1 MTTTLSQD
9 LPVETDLTYQTDG
22 GTVSAAT
29 AATDFTVITNDAFLA
44 EIFGATFDV
53 ERPLVCSIA
62 GDPEN
67 KSWAPQAWPCDTS
80 NAELNWY
87 LAPAVFVPNE
97 QGRYRAQKRL
107 GRGVYAVMLDDIG
120 TKVPAARLAAC
131 PPSWLIETSPGNFQA
146 GYIFTAPVSE
156 HKQAEALKDALIEAG
171 LCDNGATGAIARW
184 MRLPVA
190 INGKAKYGSP
200 SPRCR
205 LTQWNPDLRYTIE
218 QIIEGLELTPPQPIR
233 QQGRRAAAIDRNA
246 ADDVYTP
253 RADENEVIAALKA
266 RGLYKSPLGSGKHD
280 ITCPW
285 VHEHTDQVDHGSAY
299 FEPSDLYPVGGYRCQ
314 HGHGDIR
321 RIGAL
326 LEALGVSFRAA
337 KHKPTIKVEA
347 GELHRI
353 VDAAERELAASKR
366 YYQRGGLIVAVN
378 TDPESQATCIKPVSQ
393 PALLRALSGAA
404 VWTRFDARSSADV
417 VCDPPQRHIGVLF
430 DGEGYN
436 HLPAL
441 AGIARQPYLRPDA
454 SLVTDAG
461 YDASTGLFGVFDAR
475 QFTVSPNP
483 TPEDVQAALAELLA
497 LLTEFDF
504 ATDHD
509 RAAAVAG
516 MLTATI
522 RPSLPTAPMF
532 HIKAPQ
538 IASGKSYLS
547 GIIAAFA
554 SPTTPSAVAFPT
566 TEEECQKLLLA
577 TLLEAPACVTF
588 DNLTSDLIP
597 FKSMCSALTE
607 EHLTGRILGVSK
619 TATVGTRS
627 LFLSSGNNV
636 DAIRDMARRCI
647 TIALD
652 PQVETPATRQFTA
665 DPLGTVR
672 AARERYVS
680 LALTIIRA
688 WVVAGSPIT
697 PCKPL
702 ASYGQWSNWVR
713 QPLLW
718 LGMADPAQR
727 VFEQLAQDPDR
738 ETLGRLLHAWR
749 ATFGST
755 PAMIREAVNR
765 AETYTFGPISNVQA
779 ELKEVMREIAEDRGE
794 INRRRLGKWIARHQG
809 RIVDGLRFEKASGT
823 TSAEKWI
830 AKSVTS
836 VLTVLDGQAGE
847 SVPEVGAADL

>member
-1 MTTTLSQD
+1 MMPTL
-9 LPVETDLTYQTDG
+9 LPAAEAQTVLTDE
-22 GTVSAAT
+22 
-29 AATDFTVITNDAFLA
+29 TDFTAITNDAFLA
-44 EIFGATFDV
+44 AIFGTTFDV

-67 KSWAPQAWPCDTS
+67 KGWSPQAWPCDTS
-80 NAELNWY
+80 NAMLNWY
-87 LAPAVFVPNE
+87 VAPAMFVPNE

-146 GYIFTAPVSE
+146 GYIFAMPVSD

-171 LCDNGATGAIARW
+171 LCDNGATGATARW

-190 INGKAKYGSP
+190 INGKAKYGDP
-200 SPRCR
+200 SPPCR
-205 LTQWNPDLRYTIE
+205 LTQWSPELRYTID
-218 QIIEGLELTPPQPIR
+218 QIIDRLQLTPPQPAR
-233 QQGRRAAAIDRNA
+233 QPGRRATAIDRNV

-314 HGHGDIR
+314 HGHGDTR

-326 LEALGVSFRAA
+326 LEAMGVSFRAA

-378 TDPESQATCIKPVSQ
+378 TDPESHATCIKPVSQ

-404 VWTRFDARSSADV
+404 VWTRFDARSGADV

-475 QFTVSPNP
+475 QFTVLPNP
-483 TPEDVQAALAELLA
+483 TPADAQAALAALLA

-554 SPTTPSAVAFPT
+554 SPTMPPAMAFPT

-588 DNLTSDLIP
+588 DNLTTDLIP

-627 LFLSSGNNV
+627 LFLSSGNNM

-652 PQVETPATRQFTA
+652 PQVETPATRQFTG

-672 AARERYVS
+672 AAREHYVS

-688 WVVAGSPIT
+688 WVVAGSPMS

-702 ASYGQWSNWVR
+702 ASYGTWSNWVR

-749 ATFGST
+749 STFGNT

-765 AETYTFGPISNVQA
+765 AETYAFGPVSNVQA

-823 TSAEKWI
+823 TSAEKWV

-836 VLTVLDGQAGE
+836 VLTVLDGLVGE
-847 SVPEVGAADL
+847 HSCENSVAS

>member
-1 MTTTLSQD
+1 MANDCVTLCADQLD
-9 LPVETDLTYQTDG
+9 QTDK
-22 GTVSAAT
+22 TDVTYSDVTNHQFLT
-29 AATDFTVITNDAFLA
+29 AL
-44 EIFGATFDV
+44 FGNNFDV
-53 ERPLVCSIA
+53 HRPLVCSFA
-62 GDPEN
+62 GDPEDKRWLP
-67 KSWAPQAWPCDTS
+67 KSWPCDTS
-80 NAELNWY
+80 NVELNWY
-87 LAPAVFVPNE
+87 VAPAAFVPNE
-97 QGRYRAQKRL
+97 QGHYRAQKKF
-107 GRGVYAVMLDDIG
+107 GRDVHAVMLDDIG
-120 TKVPAARLAAC
+120 TKVPLARLATC

-146 GYIFTAPVSE
+146 GYIFAAPVVD

-171 LCDNGATGAIARW
+171 LCDAGATGATARW

-190 INGKAKYGSP
+190 INGKAKYGTP
-200 SPRCR
+200 SPRCK
-205 LTQWNPDLRYTIE
+205 LTRWHPNLRYSIE
-218 QIIEGLELTPPQPIR
+218 QIIDALELTPPRPTR
-233 QQGRRAAAIDRNA
+233 QTGRKAMVIGRQV

-253 RADENEVIAALKA
+253 RADENEVLAALRK

-285 VHEHTDQVDHGSAY
+285 VHEHGDQVDHGSAY
-299 FEPSDLYPVGGYRCQ
+299 FEPSDLYPIGGYKCLHS
-314 HGHGDIR
+314 HGNLH
-321 RIGAL
+321 RIASL

-353 VDAAERELAASKR
+353 VDAAERELAATNR
-366 YYQRGGLIVAVN
+366 YYQRGGLIVGVI
-378 TDPESQATCIKPVSQ
+378 TDPESRATSIKPVSP

-404 VWTRFDARSSADV
+404 VWTRYDARSNSDV

-430 DGEGYN
+430 DSEGYN

-441 AGIARQPYLRPDA
+441 AGVARQPYLRPDA
-454 SLVTDAG
+454 SLVIDAG

-475 QFTVSPNP
+475 QFLVPPNP
-483 TPEDVQAALAELLA
+483 TRADARAALAELLA
-497 LLTEFDF
+497 LLPEFDF

-538 IASGKSYLS
+538 VASGKSYLS
-547 GIIAAFA
+547 GILAAFS
-554 SPTTPSAVAFPT
+554 SPAMPSAMAFPT
-566 TEEECQKLLLA
+566 NEEECQKLLLA
-577 TLLEAPACVTF
+577 TLLEGPACVTF
-588 DNLTSDLIP
+588 DNLTTDLIP

-619 TATVGTRS
+619 TATVGTRA

-636 DAIRDMARRCI
+636 NAIRDMARRCI

-652 PQVETPATRQFTA
+652 PKDETPATRRFTG
-665 DPLGTVR
+665 DPLGAVR

-680 LALTIIRA
+680 LALTIVRA
-688 WVVAGSPIT
+688 WVVAGGPIT

-702 ASYGQWSNWVR
+702 ASYGQWNAWVR
-713 QPLLW
+713 QPILW
-718 LGMADPAQR
+718 LGLADTAEC
-727 VFEQLAQDPDR
+727 VFKQLVQDPDR
-738 ETLGRLLHAWR
+738 ETLGRLLHAWK
-749 ATFGST
+749 ATFDNT

-765 AETYTFGPISNVQA
+765 AGPLRYGISATET
-779 ELKEVMREIAEDRGE
+779 ELMEVLLEIAEQRGE

-823 TSAEKWI
+823 TSAEKWT

-836 VLTVLDGQAGE
+836 VR
-847 SVPEVGAADL
+847 SVR